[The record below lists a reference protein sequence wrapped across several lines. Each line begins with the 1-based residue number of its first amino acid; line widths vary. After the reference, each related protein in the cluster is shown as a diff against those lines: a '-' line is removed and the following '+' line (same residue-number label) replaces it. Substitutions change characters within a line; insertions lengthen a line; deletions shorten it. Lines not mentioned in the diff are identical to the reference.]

1 MAIFQT
7 VCTMKQIAHSSRQI
21 TIFFDSQSSRCGKV
35 LAIIRGQGLPIQD
48 IDITQNPLSEEQ
60 IFEIADMLGMEVAD
74 LVNKDHPVYMKRFGD
89 LDLSPQDW
97 AKLIHKN
104 PEVMKS
110 PIVIHG
116 DKAFLISSPNE
127 VLRV

>member
-1 MAIFQT
+1 MAINLIHIA
-7 VCTMKQIAHSSRQI
+7 MKAFARSSHQI
-21 TIFFDSQSSRCGKV
+21 TVFFDPESSRCGKV
-35 LAIIRGQGLPIQD
+35 LAVIRAQGLPVQD
-48 IDITQNPLSEEQ
+48 VDIVNNPLTEEQ
-60 IFEIADMLGMEVAD
+60 LFELANMLNLTISE
-74 LVNKDHPVYMKRFGD
+74 LVNRDHPVFMKRFGD
-89 LDLSPQDW
+89 LDLDDPDW

-104 PEVMKS
+104 PEIMKT